1 VFILFGLRSVD
12 HRLGISH
19 RTCPRCGQLAAQ
31 QLTKRVTKF
40 TLFFIPL
47 FPVRTSYTITCTYC
61 GASNAMSQE
70 QAMAG

>member
-12 HRLGISH
+12 HRLGVSH
-19 RTCPRCGQLAAQ
+19 RHCPRCGQLAAQ

-40 TLFFIPL
+40 TLFFVPL
-47 FPVRTSYTITCTYC
+47 FAVRTSYTVTCTYC
-61 GASNAMSQE
+61 GAGYSVTKE